1 MFDISVHL
9 NLIGGDD
16 PSDPF
21 FDKGIVFFA
30 QHAVLFQHHTC
41 LFHIESG
48 FAGFFC
54 AGVDD
59 LFHTA

>member
-9 NLIGGDD
+9 NLVSGYD
-16 PSDPF
+16 PSDSF
-21 FDKGIVFFA
+21 FDKGIVFLA
-30 QHAVLFQHHTC
+30 QYAVLLQHHSG

-54 AGVDD
+54 IGVDD
-59 LFHTA
+59 LFHTM